1 MKFSVLGKKTIT
13 NQIVKHILYWFVF
26 ICFFT
31 LIWGTYDYDYFR
43 NFMIQV
49 FSLPSRLI
57 LVYMTIYFLFPK
69 FLLQKKYG
77 IFLLCYL
84 LLLIGVTIFIQ
95 RVLFFYVIQPI
106 YLQDFKSGNFFAIT
120 DVMNTLLD
128 VNIAAIVP
136 FGYVFF
142 KNWKKTNQRTI
153 ELENKQLE
161 YFSGDKFIYLK
172 VEKSLQKVFIKDII
186 FIESLK
192 NYIRVKTTEREII
205 TNKSI
210 TSIQES
216 LPKEKFLRVHRS
228 YIVSLDFID
237 SFSPSKLDLKG
248 ITIPIGRKYKAEVKV
263 VLGYF

>member
-1 MKFSVLGKKTIT
+1 
-13 NQIVKHILYWFVF
+13 
-26 ICFFT
+26 
-31 LIWGTYDYDYFR
+31 
-43 NFMIQV
+43 MIQV

-57 LVYMTIYFLFPK
+57 LVYVTLYFLFPN
-69 FLLQKKYG
+69 FLLQKEYG
-77 IFLLCYL
+77 KFLLFYL
-84 LLLIGVTIFIQ
+84 FLLIIVTLFIQ
-95 RVLFFYVIQPI
+95 RVLYFYIIQPT

-120 DVMNTLLD
+120 EVMNTLLD
-128 VNIAAIVP
+128 INIAAIIP

-161 YFSGDKFIYLK
+161 YLSGDKFIYLK
-172 VEKSLQKVFIKDII
+172 VEKSLQKIFIKDIV

-205 TNKSI
+205 THKSI

-228 YIVSLDFID
+228 YIINLDFID
-237 SFSPSKLDLKG
+237 SFSPSKLNLKG
-248 ITIPIGRKYKAEVKV
+248 ITIPIGRKHKDEVKNT
-263 VLGYF
+263 LGYF